1 MFEKDPPPSAL
12 VTASSS
18 SAVRSTQEYER
29 SIDEREIAPG
39 RDCIG
44 EPLICDMATVDD
56 LPQ

>member
-1 MFEKDPPPSAL
+1 MFENDPPPSAPD
-12 VTASSS
+12 TASSS

-29 SIDEREIAPG
+29 SIDEREIALG

>member
-18 SAVRSTQEYER
+18 SAVRSTQEYEI
-29 SIDEREIAPG
+29 SIDEREIALG

-44 EPLICDMATVDD
+44 EPLICDMCR
-56 LPQ
+56 